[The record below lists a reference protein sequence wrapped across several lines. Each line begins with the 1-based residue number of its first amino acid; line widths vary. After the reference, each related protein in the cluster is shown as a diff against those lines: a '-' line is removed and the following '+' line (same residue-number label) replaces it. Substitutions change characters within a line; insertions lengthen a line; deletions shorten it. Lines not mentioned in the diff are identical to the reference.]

1 MKKKR
6 ELEVGAAELDVLR
19 VLWDEGPLTVRP
31 VMNALHRRGRQVA
44 YTTVQTLLTRL
55 EQKGLVA
62 SDKADLAHV
71 FRARVTR
78 DRVRRHRVKTLVKDL
93 YDGAPAE
100 LALHL
105 IRSERLRPADI
116 VELHKLIESLDAKG
130 KASNK

>member
-1 MKKKR
+1 MKKNR
-6 ELEVGAAELDVLR
+6 QLEVGSAELDVLS

-55 EQKGLVA
+55 EQKGFVV

-71 FRARVTR
+71 FRAKVTR
-78 DRVRRHRVKTLVKDL
+78 DRVRRFRVKSLVKDL
-93 YDGAPAE
+93 YGGAPAE

-105 IRSERLRPADI
+105 LRSERLGADDI
-116 VELHKLIESLDAKG
+116 AELHKLIESLDAKG
-130 KASNK
+130 KSSRR